1 MFPVSSRR
9 AVKINMLTYVKH
21 LDQCQAHEKCSVDGV
36 IQGWY
41 KGHKRTVTA
50 LRYLENSKT
59 T

>member
-1 MFPVSSRR
+1 
-9 AVKINMLTYVKH
+9 MLTYVKH